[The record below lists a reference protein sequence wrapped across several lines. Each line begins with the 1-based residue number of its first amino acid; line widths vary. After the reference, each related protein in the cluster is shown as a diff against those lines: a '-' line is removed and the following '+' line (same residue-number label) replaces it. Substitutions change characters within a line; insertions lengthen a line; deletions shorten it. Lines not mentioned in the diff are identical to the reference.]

1 MKYSLLCNRHPE
13 YDGRLYKRYQ
23 ALYEGGKL
31 FKDSAR
37 EFLHPGPTDP
47 PQVYDLRIRESS
59 YRSYVGPIIDFFAS
73 QLFSAPYAIRT
84 NLETLDEFYSQFKE
98 DVDLAG
104 TDLTAFMK
112 HRFIE
117 ALIKGKS
124 YWLAEKPALDL
135 QPQDREEWAQLAQQ
149 GLDWVKLS
157 SISTDCVI
165 DWECNEY
172 GDYEW
177 LITHDKSCRRV
188 SPTAGREIMTET
200 WKVYDIDKVSVYQIR
215 YTKRQPPRPDDIIPL
230 VESYQHGFN
239 KVPVMKLCL
248 PEGLWLL
255 NRAASAQIEHFRLSS
270 ALGWSLRKSAYAV
283 GIFKLKDDRKIAN
296 SAGQGIILGTEEDFK
311 FAEPTGACFDILQ
324 KEIEHQKDEIY
335 RITNQMAQ
343 AADNSSH
350 SLGRSGQS
358 KQADQASTE
367 IILHAYSDI
376 VKEAIEK
383 TYELISDARGDVDL
397 HFSIEGMNKFYLQDT
412 ASLIE
417 SAKAAKDL
425 QIASPTFYQEL
436 DYRVTEATL
445 PWDTSQEVKD
455 QIRKEIFAAPNLAK
469 VKDDEP
475 EKDNTHSDDSK
486 SNDSE

>member
-13 YDGRLYKRYQ
+13 YDGRLYKKYQ

-31 FKDSAR
+31 FKESVR
-37 EFLHPGPTDP
+37 EFLCPGPTDP

-73 QLFSAPYAIRT
+73 QLFSAPYAIRA
-84 NLETLDEFYSQFKE
+84 NAETDDQFYSQFKE

-117 ALIKGKS
+117 ALVKGKS
-124 YWLAEKPALDL
+124 YWLAEKPALEE
-135 QPQDREEWAQLAQQ
+135 QPQDREQWIQLAQQ

-157 SISTDCVI
+157 SLETECII
-165 DWECNEY
+165 DWETNEY

-177 LITHDKSCRRV
+177 IITHYKSCKRV
-188 SPTAGREIMTET
+188 NPAFSREIITET
-200 WKVYDIDKVSVYQIR
+200 WKVYDTEKVSVYQIQ
-215 YTKRQPPRPDDIIPL
+215 YTKRQPPRPDDIIPRI
-230 VESYQHGFN
+230 EFYEHGFN

-248 PEGLWLL
+248 PDGLWLL

-270 ALGWSLRKSAYAV
+270 ALGWSLRKSAYAI
-283 GIFKLKDDRKIAN
+283 GIFKLKDDRQLTN
-296 SAGQGIILGTEEDFK
+296 GAGQGIILGTEEDFK
-311 FAEPTGACFDILQ
+311 YAEPTGACFEVLQ

-335 RITNQMAQ
+335 RITNQMSQ
-343 AADNSSH
+343 AANNSSG
-350 SLGRSGQS
+350 SIGRSGES
-358 KQADQASTE
+358 KKLDLASSQ
-367 IILHAYSDI
+367 IVLHAYSDI

-383 TYELISDARGDVDL
+383 TYELISDARGDLEL

-412 ASLIE
+412 QALID
-417 SAKAAKDL
+417 SAKAAKEL

-436 DYRVTEATL
+436 DYRVTEAAL

-455 QIRKEIFAAPNLAK
+455 QIRKEIFTSKKSEPEIL
-469 VKDDEP
+469 DDENEQ
-475 EKDNTHSDDSK
+475 EKSR
-486 SNDSE
+486 SEEKESTE